1 MSLPI
6 ITVRVA
12 FASNPMVASPTWT
25 DISHDVMSFYISR
38 GRQHELDRMEAGTA
52 TIVLKN
58 TSGNYWP
65 SGIYSPNLLP
75 GKAVN
80 IRATYGGTTYDRYY
94 GFAEAWQPDWQ
105 SRAGGLAPIVTLRC
119 ADLVKNLSRLKLNN
133 AGYSAEL
140 SGTRVTNVLTSLG
153 WLGTTDIEAGIST
166 MQATGALVNAGA
178 MEHLFLV
185 QQSELGI
192 FFIAGDGHPQFQ
204 DRHTRLKSPYTSS
217 QATFG
222 DDAGEQHYHDLEP
235 SYDDT
240 FIYNDV
246 TLTRNGGSQQQATD
260 ATSITTYGQRTL
272 SRTALLM
279 TQDTEALSQ
288 AQFLLSHFKDATLRS
303 RTLTINAERDPGN
316 LWPKVLGYDISTRI
330 TLRLNQAG
338 INTEYHIEGTQDI
351 YDAARG
357 TYIVK
362 WQLSDADNQQY
373 WVIGVAGFSEIGETT
388 RVCY

>member
-1 MSLPI
+1 M
-6 ITVRVA
+6 RVA

-94 GFAEAWQPDWQ
+94 GFAEAWQPDWR

-133 AGYSAEL
+133 AGYSAEV
-140 SGTRVTNVLTSLG
+140 SGTRVTNVLTALG
-153 WLGTTDIEAGIST
+153 WLGGTDIATGIST

-178 MEHLFLV
+178 MEHLFTV

-222 DDAGEQHYHDLEP
+222 DDSGEQHYHDLEP

-246 TLTRNGGSQQQATD
+246 TLTRSGGTQQQATD

-279 TQDTEALSQ
+279 AQDTEALSQ
-288 AQFLLSHFKDATLRS
+288 AQFLLSRFKDATLRS
-303 RTLTINAERDPGN
+303 RMLTINAERDPGN

-338 INTEYHIEGTQDI
+338 INTDYHIEGTQDI

-373 WVIGVAGFSEIGETT
+373 WVIGVAGFSEIGVTT